1 MAAERKY
8 STAVYAKN
16 SNVIIGNG
24 IVLNIFHQKGNI
36 SIDFI
41 SSYDTKYIT
50 LRKCKVSAQQ

>member
-8 STAVYAKN
+8 SITVYAKN
-16 SNVIIGNG
+16 SNVIIGDG
-24 IVLNIFHQKGNI
+24 TVLNISHQKGNI
-36 SIDFI
+36 LIYFI